1 MSVVI
6 AKCGNSVS
14 PPAFALANVAT
25 SSETLPTR
33 NECIRY
39 VSQLLCRRT
48 PVGREKEKDRQRVME
63 EGREREREMMKKKKK
78 ANCVATWTI
87 VSYARVHSI
96 CT

>member
-1 MSVVI
+1 MEG
-6 AKCGNSVS
+6 GNSVS

-63 EGREREREMMKKKKK
+63 EGRERERNGEKEKESELCRHVDD
-78 ANCVATWTI
+78 NLVRTC
-87 VSYARVHSI
+87 S
-96 CT
+96 